1 VFFDT
6 GFDDDFNNL
15 HLWCKCRIQRMLTG
29 FDTGVDDYFYT
40 GFDDYFYTGFDDYFI
55 NLYCFDFQMD

>member
-1 VFFDT
+1 
-6 GFDDDFNNL
+6 
-15 HLWCKCRIQRMLTG
+15 MLTG